1 MDFNT
6 PQFSLMW
13 LLAAL
18 AAGVLIGAYLNSR
31 VGIQTGSARS
41 SKVPDTDTQ
50 RLAEKNARRLSS
62 KARAGIEQLLA
73 EDRIIEAVRDCRG
86 ELGCG
91 LKEAKDVIDLIG
103 AELTRKGP
111 SSRPLH

>member
-13 LLAAL
+13 LIAAL
-18 AAGVLIGAYLNSR
+18 VAGLLIGAYLNSR
-31 VGIQTGSARS
+31 VGVQSGAARAA
-41 SKVPDTDTQ
+41 KAPDVDYQ
-50 RLAEKNARRLSS
+50 RLAEKNARRLSN
-62 KARAGIEQLLA
+62 KARAGIEDLLA

-86 ELGCG
+86 DLGCG

-103 AELTRKGP
+103 AELARKGP
-111 SSRPLH
+111 NSRPLH